1 MSDDSSLSRRGFTKL
16 AAAAA
21 LTPALANDAL
31 SALQRSAP
39 PVSRLPSPDSGSW
52 PGYDRAVVIDML
64 ATPGPFNV
72 PDWLDTPLTPAM
84 IANAKASGI
93 TAVNSTVSALTEPSL
108 IFEKTVANIAAWEF
122 ELRRS
127 PDTFTKITNVADIR
141 RAKRDGR
148 VGIIIGFQ
156 DTTPIADKP
165 ERLQLFHRLGLRIVQ
180 LTYNGPNLVGD
191 GCLVPNDGGLKAF
204 GRDLVARMNDL
215 GILIDISHTG
225 WETSRQAIEASRVP
239 VAVTHGG
246 AAALI
251 NVPRNKPDALLKRLA
266 DKGGVV
272 GIYMMPF
279 LKEQGQPMLTDFVRH
294 VTHCVNV
301 CGEDHVGI
309 GSDNSISPLEL
320 TPAFRK
326 THADFVQA
334 RRKAGISAPGEDE
347 NVFNYVAD
355 LNTPRRMERVAD
367 ALAQA
372 GHSSPR
378 IEKILGAN
386 WMRVLGAVWT

>member
-1 MSDDSSLSRRGFTKL
+1 MPHDSSISRRGFAKL

-21 LTPALANDAL
+21 LTPALTDDARR
-31 SALQRSAP
+31 ALRSDAT
-39 PVSRLPSPDSGSW
+39 PVSPLPTPRAMSW
-52 PGYDRAVVIDML
+52 PGYDRAIVIDML
-64 ATPGPFNV
+64 ATVGPFNV
-72 PDWLDTPLTPAM
+72 PDWLDRPLTPAM

-93 TAVNSTVSALTEPSL
+93 TAVNSTVSALTEPAL
-108 IFEKTVANIAAWEF
+108 IFEKTVANIAAWEY
-122 ELRRS
+122 ELQRS
-127 PDTFTKITNVADIR
+127 PDAFLRIGSVADIR
-141 RAKRDGR
+141 RTKREGK

-165 ERLQLFHRLGLRIVQ
+165 ERMTLFHRLGLRIVQ

-191 GCLVPNDGGLKAF
+191 GCLVPTDGGLKPF
-204 GRDLVARMNDL
+204 GRDLVARMNEL
-215 GILIDISHTG
+215 GILVDISHTG

-239 VAVTHGG
+239 VAVTHSG
-246 AAALI
+246 AAALV

-266 DKGGVV
+266 EKGGVV

-279 LKEQGQPMLTDFVRH
+279 LREQGQPMLADFVRH
-294 VTHCVNV
+294 VTHCINV

-347 NVFNYVAD
+347 NVFNYVPD

-372 GHSSPR
+372 GHSSTR
-378 IEKILGAN
+378 VEKILGAN
-386 WMRVLGAVWT
+386 WMRLLGEVWK